1 MSPRGAA
8 AGRARRRRAEETI
21 EVLRL
26 GHRRLELIAQELR
39 AGMSELRAAAA
50 AQPVAAVPAPARQ
63 FTAPRSPGAAPAGAS
78 VRERAG
84 DLSAAVPRAGNGEM
98 IEALAA
104 AVERLRARVAEGGQA
119 PSPSRSAPPRHKH
132 SMSLIGRWRLAR
144 KQRRR
149 R

>member
-1 MSPRGAA
+1 MSTPSCAHLHVHSEYSLLDGACRIDELA
-8 AGRARRRRAEETI
+8 A
-21 EVLRL
+21 
-26 GHRRLELIAQELR
+26 
-39 AGMSELRAAAA
+39 RAAEFG
-50 AQPVAAVPAPARQ
+50 QPALGLTDHGVM
-63 FTAPRSPGAAPAGAS
+63 
-78 VRERAG
+78 
-84 DLSAAVPRAGNGEM
+84 NG
-98 IEALAA
+98 